1 MSMLNVMSTKNSF
14 FVWWNNH

>member
-1 MSMLNVMSTKNSF
+1 MLNVMSTKNSF